1 MALNIEKFDP
11 NIKSPGINKATGAY
25 ARGDVAGVA
34 DWTVVSKNIQDSI
47 NEAGKVIAAD
57 LQEAKT
63 LTDNLMAAKDDAQL
77 AIDKFGEQ
85 NINSFTN
92 ATDDILSS
100 VKSDMQTDTDRLTKS
115 RKGFLGI
122 GERDERDEGQITF
135 KDLTRRQKKEALDRL
150 NNLKL
155 LKQNVEAPLTN
166 WTTNDPADL
175 NWANIAKNPKAKEFY
190 HHLIVEGGKYDV
202 SFTNEKGEKSTGGY
216 IKYEVDGE
224 TKYLSNIELAGAKE
238 MFTGA
243 GELKESVFSV
253 LDENAKL
260 ISGDATRFQQ
270 DNNIED
276 FNYKKNINMKVDS
289 MLADKANYEFIF
301 NNLTDPKNREIAY
314 TGSEEQVA
322 EVKDYMY
329 QYISDK
335 VGQERTEKTPKI
347 PPGNTGNK
355 VAFGGGSY
363 DSGLLNRVKQLY
375 DETLQP
381 LSEKRL
387 DFSDV
392 STLPPITTNDIEGMI
407 QGGVGTEVSSKGKQM
422 ANERWFRNIFS
433 DQGRPEQVASYTNNL
448 FDEIKNVNNIVDKE
462 GINKAINEGVGYKS
476 EDGNFTLSE
485 NDAKL
490 LREYQNYQNSGFDQ
504 EVELKQFFN
513 TSGTKYNDVQYYP
526 NSQIVKA
533 TFTDGTKAWQYN
545 LGANE
550 AEWSKFANELAQA
563 GQGNRE
569 EINQIFNILKR
580 GGTKEAQSKPW
591 QFLNQ

>member
-34 DWTVVSKNIQDSI
+34 DWSVVSKNIQDSI

-63 LTDNLMAAKDDAQL
+63 LTDNLMAAKEDAQL

-100 VKSDMQTDTDRLTKS
+100 VKSDMQTDTDRLTRS

-122 GERDERDEGQITF
+122 GERDERDESEITF

-190 HHLIVEGGKYDV
+190 HHLIVEGGEYEV
-202 SFTNEKGEKSTGGY
+202 SFTNEKGEKSSGGY

-260 ISGDATRFQQ
+260 ISSDAARFQQ

-276 FNYKKNINMKVDS
+276 FDYEKNINMKVNS
-289 MLADKANYEFIF
+289 VLADKANYEFIF
-301 NNLTDPKNREIAY
+301 NNLTDPKNREVAY
-314 TGSEEQVA
+314 TGSEEQVN
-322 EVKDYMY
+322 EVKNYMY
-329 QYISDK
+329 EYISDK
-335 VGQERTEKTPKI
+335 VGQERTEK
-347 PPGNTGNK
+347 
-355 VAFGGGSY
+355 
-363 DSGLLNRVKQLY
+363 
-375 DETLQP
+375 
-381 LSEKRL
+381 
-387 DFSDV
+387 
-392 STLPPITTNDIEGMI
+392 STIVPEGMTNIGGTNYDQAIIKRAKQYNQVI
-407 QGGVGTEVSSKGKQM
+407 QSLVADPEGEEYSPENPMPKFDGAFSQVRDGQKETSKNLNQAMETYIGEDKFMGRFWYNFSNQLNGLIDKFNNGDDLTKNEKAVVDAYNNHLGGFDEKVNLRQYIEPSVLEEGTQV
-422 ANERWFRNIFS
+422 NYDRNKKIVTMTLNNGQIENFNLRFPAQRKKFFEKMMEGRNLDALDGGFLIEHFY
-433 DQGRPEQVASYTNNL
+433 DQGDIK
-448 FDEIKNVNNIVDKE
+448 FDDLDE
-462 GINKAINEGVGYKS
+462 
-476 EDGNFTLSE
+476 
-485 NDAKL
+485 
-490 LREYQNYQNSGFDQ
+490 
-504 EVELKQFFN
+504 
-513 TSGTKYNDVQYYP
+513 
-526 NSQIVKA
+526 
-533 TFTDGTKAWQYN
+533 
-545 LGANE
+545 
-550 AEWSKFANELAQA
+550 
-563 GQGNRE
+563 
-569 EINQIFNILKR
+569 
-580 GGTKEAQSKPW
+580 SKP
-591 QFLNQ
+591 QL